1 MTKEKVNMKK
11 AIVTGI
17 TGQDGGYLAK
27 LLLSK
32 NYKVYGLMKRY
43 TAPNWENLDFLGIKD
58 QIEFINGDLT
68 DIGSLMPHVRNI
80 QPDEFYNLGAQSFVG
95 ESWNQAHLTT
105 EVNAVGVLNCLTAI
119 KEFSPTTRFYQ
130 ASTSEMFGNSDSQG
144 IQTEETPFIPRSPYG
159 VAKLYA
165 HHITQNYRESYG
177 MFACSGILFN
187 HESPIR
193 GIEFVTRKITDG
205 VAQIVAGKKTELI
218 LGNLDAKRDWGFA
231 GDFVEAMWLMLQ
243 QERPEDYIIS
253 TGNQHTVRDVLD
265 IAFNRAGISEWA
277 SYVRSDQKYMRP
289 AELNAL
295 LGSSDKAKKQLG
307 WVSKM
312 SFKELIETMTDEDL
326 KRHAL

>member
-1 MTKEKVNMKK
+1 MKK

-43 TAPNWENLDFLGIKD
+43 TAPNWENLDYLGIRD

-105 EVNAVGVLNCLTAI
+105 EVNAIGVLNCLTAI
-119 KEFSPTTRFYQ
+119 KEFSPNTRFYQ
-130 ASTSEMFGNSDSQG
+130 ASTSEMFGNSNIQG
-144 IQTEETPFIPRSPYG
+144 IQTEDTPFVPRSPYG

-205 VAQIVAGKKTELI
+205 VAQIVTGKKTELI
-218 LGNLDAKRDWGFA
+218 LGNIDAKRDWGFA

-243 QERPEDYIIS
+243 QDQPEDYIIS
-253 TGNQHTVRDVLD
+253 TGYQHTVRDVLD
-265 IAFNRAGISEWA
+265 IAFGKAGIQDWS
-277 SYVRSDQKYMRP
+277 SYVKSDQRYIRP

-295 LGSSDKAKKQLG
+295 LGSSDKAKRQLG
-307 WVSKM
+307 WTPKM
-312 SFKELIETMTDEDL
+312 TFKELIEEMSDADL

>member
-1 MTKEKVNMKK
+1 MTTKKVNMKK

-17 TGQDGGYLAK
+17 TGQDGGYLAN

-105 EVNAVGVLNCLTAI
+105 EVNAIGVLNCLTAI

-130 ASTSEMFGNSDSQG
+130 ASTSEMFGNSNSQG

-205 VAQIVAGKKTELI
+205 VAQIVMGKKTELI

-243 QERPEDYIIS
+243 QEQPEDYITS

-265 IAFNRAGISEWA
+265 IAFKRAGVSDWS
-277 SYVRSDQKYMRP
+277 SYVRSDQQYMRP

-295 LGSSDKAKKQLG
+295 LGSSDKAKHQLG

>member
-1 MTKEKVNMKK
+1 
-11 AIVTGI
+11 
-17 TGQDGGYLAK
+17 
-27 LLLSK
+27 
-32 NYKVYGLMKRY
+32 
-43 TAPNWENLDFLGIKD
+43 
-58 QIEFINGDLT
+58 
-68 DIGSLMPHVRNI
+68 MPHVRNI

-105 EVNAVGVLNCLTAI
+105 EVNAIGVLNCLTAI
-119 KEFSPTTRFYQ
+119 KEFSPNTKFYQ
-130 ASTSEMFGNSDSQG
+130 ASTSEMFGNSNIQG
-144 IQTEETPFIPRSPYG
+144 IQTEDTPFVPRSPYG

-205 VAQIVAGKKTELI
+205 VAQIVTGKKTELI
-218 LGNLDAKRDWGFA
+218 LGNIDAKRDWGFA

-243 QERPEDYIIS
+243 QDQPEDYIIS
-253 TGNQHTVRDVLD
+253 TGYQHTVRDVLD
-265 IAFNRAGISEWA
+265 IAFGKAGIQDWS
-277 SYVRSDQKYMRP
+277 SYVKSDQRYIRP

-295 LGSSDKAKKQLG
+295 LGSSDKAKRQLG
-307 WVSKM
+307 WTPKM
-312 SFKELIETMTDEDL
+312 TFKELIEEMSDADL

>member
-1 MTKEKVNMKK
+1 MTTKKVNMKK
-11 AIVTGI
+11 AIITGI

-105 EVNAVGVLNCLTAI
+105 EVNAIGVLNCLTAI

-130 ASTSEMFGNSDSQG
+130 ASTSEMFGNSNSQG

-205 VAQIVAGKKTELI
+205 VAQIVTGKKTELI

-243 QERPEDYIIS
+243 QEQPEDYIIS

-265 IAFNRAGISEWA
+265 IAFNRAGISDWS
-277 SYVRSDQKYMRP
+277 SYVRSDQQYMRP

-295 LGSSDKAKKQLG
+295 LGSSDKAKHQLG
-307 WVSKM
+307 WVSTM

-326 KRHAL
+326 RRHAL

>member
-1 MTKEKVNMKK
+1 MKK

-105 EVNAVGVLNCLTAI
+105 EVNAIGVLNCLTAI
-119 KEFSPTTRFYQ
+119 KEFSISTKFYQ
-130 ASTSEMFGNSDSQG
+130 ASTSEMFGNSNSQG
-144 IQTEETPFIPRSPYG
+144 IQTEETPFVPRSPYG

>member
-1 MTKEKVNMKK
+1 MKK

-43 TAPNWENLDFLGIKD
+43 TSPNWENLDFLGIKD
-58 QIEFINGDLT
+58 QVEFINGDLT

-105 EVNAVGVLNCLTAI
+105 EVNAIGVLNCLTAI
-119 KEFSPTTRFYQ
+119 KEFSLATKFYQ
-130 ASTSEMFGNSDSQG
+130 ASTSEMFGNSNSQG
-144 IQTEETPFIPRSPYG
+144 MQTEETPFVPRSPYG

-205 VAQIVAGKKTELI
+205 VAQIVIGKKKELI

-243 QERPEDYIIS
+243 QETPEDYIIS

-265 IAFNRAGISEWA
+265 IAFNRAGISDW
-277 SYVRSDQKYMRP
+277 SLYVKSDQRYIRP

-295 LGSSDKAKKQLG
+295 LGSSDKAKRQLG
-307 WVSKM
+307 WSPKM
-312 SFKELIETMTDEDL
+312 TFKELIETMTDEDL
-326 KRHAL
+326 KRYGL

>member
-1 MTKEKVNMKK
+1 MKK

-43 TAPNWENLDFLGIKD
+43 TAPNWENLDYLGIRD

-68 DIGSLMPHVRNI
+68 DIGSLMPHIRNI

-105 EVNAVGVLNCLTAI
+105 EVNAIGVLNCLTAI
-119 KEFSPTTRFYQ
+119 KEFSPATRFYQ
-130 ASTSEMFGNSDSQG
+130 ASTSEMFGNSNIQG
-144 IQTEETPFIPRSPYG
+144 TQTEETPFVPRSPYG

-205 VAQIVAGKKTELI
+205 VAQIVTGKKTELI
-218 LGNLDAKRDWGFA
+218 LGNIDAKRDWGFA

-243 QERPEDYIIS
+243 QDRPEDYIIS
-253 TGNQHTVRDVLD
+253 TGYQHTVRDVLD
-265 IAFNRAGISEWA
+265 IAFGKAGINDWS
-277 SYVRSDQKYMRP
+277 SYVKSDERYIRP

-295 LGSSDKAKKQLG
+295 LGSSEKAKIKLG
-307 WVSKM
+307 WKPKM
-312 SFKELIETMTDEDL
+312 SFKTLIELMAEEDI
-326 KRHAL
+326 KRHSK

>member
-1 MTKEKVNMKK
+1 MKK

-17 TGQDGGYLAK
+17 TGQDGGYLAE

-43 TAPNWENLDFLGIKD
+43 TAPNWENLDYLGIRN

-105 EVNAVGVLNCLTAI
+105 EVNAIGVLNCLTAI

-130 ASTSEMFGNSDSQG
+130 ASTSEMFGNSNIQG
-144 IQTEETPFIPRSPYG
+144 IQTEETPFVPRSPYG

-205 VAQIVAGKKTELI
+205 VAQIATGKKTELI
-218 LGNLDAKRDWGFA
+218 LGNIDAKRDWGFA

-243 QERPEDYIIS
+243 QDQPEDYIIS
-253 TGNQHTVRDVLD
+253 TGYQHTVRDVLD
-265 IAFNRAGISEWA
+265 IAFGKVGIKDWS
-277 SYVRSDQKYMRP
+277 SYVKSDQRYIRP

-295 LGSSDKAKKQLG
+295 LGSSDKAKRQLG
-307 WVSKM
+307 WTPKM
-312 SFKELIETMTDEDL
+312 TFKELIEKMSDADL
-326 KRHAL
+326 KRHSL

>member
-1 MTKEKVNMKK
+1 MTSKKVNIKK

-43 TAPNWENLDFLGIKD
+43 ASPNWGNLDFLGIKD
-58 QIEFINGDLT
+58 QIEFVNGDLT
-68 DIGSLMPHVRNI
+68 DIGSLMLHVRNI

-105 EVNAVGVLNCLTAI
+105 EVNAIGVLNCLTAI
-119 KEFSPTTRFYQ
+119 KEFSFSTKFYQ
-130 ASTSEMFGNSDSQG
+130 ASTSEMFGNSNFQG
-144 IQTEETPFIPRSPYG
+144 IQTEETPFVPRSPYG

-205 VAQIVAGKKTELI
+205 VAQLVTGKKKELI

-243 QERPEDYIIS
+243 QEHPEDYIIS

-265 IAFNRAGISEWA
+265 IAFKRAGVSDWS
-277 SYVRSDQKYMRP
+277 SYVRSDQQYMRP

-295 LGSSDKAKKQLG
+295 LGSSDKAKHQLG
-307 WVSKM
+307 LVSKM
-312 SFKELIETMTDEDL
+312 SFKELIETMNDEDL
-326 KRHAL
+326 KSHAL

>member
-1 MTKEKVNMKK
+1 MKK

-43 TAPNWENLDFLGIKD
+43 TAPNWENLDYLGIRD

-68 DIGSLMPHVRNI
+68 DIGSLMPHIRNI

-105 EVNAVGVLNCLTAI
+105 EVNAIGVLNCLTAI
-119 KEFSPTTRFYQ
+119 NEFSPTTRFYQ
-130 ASTSEMFGNSDSQG
+130 ASTSEMFGNSNIQG
-144 IQTEETPFIPRSPYG
+144 IQTEDTPFVPRSPYG

-205 VAQIVAGKKTELI
+205 VAQIVTGKKTELI
-218 LGNLDAKRDWGFA
+218 LGNIDAKRDWGFA

-243 QERPEDYIIS
+243 QDQPEDYIIS
-253 TGNQHTVRDVLD
+253 TGYQYTVRDVLD
-265 IAFNRAGISEWA
+265 IAFGKSGIKDWS
-277 SYVRSDQKYMRP
+277 SYVKSDQRYIRP

-295 LGSSDKAKKQLG
+295 LGSSDKAKRQLG
-307 WVSKM
+307 WVPKM
-312 SFKELIETMTDEDL
+312 TFKQLIEEMSDADL

>member
-1 MTKEKVNMKK
+1 MKK

-43 TAPNWENLDFLGIKD
+43 TAPNWENLDYLGIRD

-105 EVNAVGVLNCLTAI
+105 EVNAIGVLNCLTAI
-119 KEFSPTTRFYQ
+119 KEFSPNTRFYQ
-130 ASTSEMFGNSDSQG
+130 ASTSEMFGNSNIQG
-144 IQTEETPFIPRSPYG
+144 IQTEDTPFVPRSPYG

-205 VAQIVAGKKTELI
+205 VAQIVTGKKTELI
-218 LGNLDAKRDWGFA
+218 LGNIDAKRDWGFA

-243 QERPEDYIIS
+243 QDQPEDYIIS
-253 TGNQHTVRDVLD
+253 TGYQYTVRDVLD
-265 IAFNRAGISEWA
+265 IAFGKAGITDWS
-277 SYVRSDQKYMRP
+277 SYVKSDQRYIRP

-295 LGSSDKAKKQLG
+295 LGSSDKAKRQLG
-307 WVSKM
+307 WVPKM
-312 SFKELIETMTDEDL
+312 TFKELIEEMSDADL